1 VVLEGRWD
9 PSGDFFA
16 SDRILVKHSEQ
27 YESDNED
34 RLKDAEQHG
43 TIPADATTTTA
54 P

>member
-1 VVLEGRWD
+1 MLEGRWD

-27 YESDNED
+27 YEADNEG
-34 RLKDAEQHG
+34 RLKDAEQNG
-43 TIPADATTTTA
+43 TVPADSGTSTA